1 MKRDTG
7 MKENLS
13 VISIINEKILQIVA
27 SRRDF
32 IASITSLI

>member
-13 VISIINEKILQIVA
+13 VISIIDKKILKIVA